1 MYNQWLTQI
10 LSRDLL
16 KLKEELSL
24 YGSED
29 QLWKISDGISN
40 SAGNLTL
47 HLIGNLNHF
56 IGATLGT
63 TGYVRNRDAEFS
75 LKDVPREKIVSD
87 IDALLPVIQ
96 QTLLALTDADFEK
109 EFPLEIAGKHVSTG
123 QFMLHLTAHLSYH
136 LGQINYH
143 RRLIAA

>member
-24 YGSED
+24 YNSEA
-29 QLWKISDGISN
+29 QLWKISNGISN

-63 TGYVRNRDAEFS
+63 TGYVRNRDAEFA
-75 LKDVPREKIVSD
+75 LKDVPRDKIISD

-96 QTLLALTDADFEK
+96 QTLLALTYADFEK
-109 EFPLEIAGKHVSTG
+109 EFPFEIAGKRVSTG

-143 RRLIAA
+143 RRLIPA